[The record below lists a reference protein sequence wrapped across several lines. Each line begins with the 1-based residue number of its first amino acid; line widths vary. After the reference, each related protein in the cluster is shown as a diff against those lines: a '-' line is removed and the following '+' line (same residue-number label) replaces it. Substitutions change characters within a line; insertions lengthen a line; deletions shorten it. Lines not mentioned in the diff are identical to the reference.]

1 MKNNQQILDTILKKL
16 DRIPYISSDEIPKL
30 ELYMDQLTTFM
41 EEHLKEAKR
50 VSEDK
55 ILTKTMINNYAK
67 NRLLPAPNK
76 KKYGKDHILLLIFI
90 YYYKN
95 LLSFSDIERILAP
108 LSDEHFTGKKSSGI
122 ELEEIYSRI
131 QTLISESI
139 PSLKEEIREKFAK
152 ADAVYPQD
160 DSDNRYP
167 ALFTFMSELA
177 FDIYIKKQI
186 IQTISDLLP
195 AREEKP

>member
-1 MKNNQQILDTILKKL
+1 MKNNQQILDLILEKL
-16 DRIPYISSDEIPKL
+16 DKIPYISPDEIPNL

-50 VSEDK
+50 DSEDK

-76 KKYGKDHILLLIFI
+76 KKYGKNHILLLIFI

-95 LLSFSDIERILAP
+95 LLSFSDIERIFGP
-108 LSDEHFTGKKSSGI
+108 LTDEHFSRNNRSGI

-131 QTLISESI
+131 QSLIKESI
-139 PSLKEEIREKFAK
+139 PSLKEEIREKFSK
-152 ADAVYPQD
+152 AEAVYLQD
-160 DSDNRYP
+160 DPDNLYP

-177 FDIYIKKQI
+177 FDVYIKKQI

-195 AREEKP
+195 SRESRE